1 MPGVRDV
8 RTRGWPL
15 MVVVGVLGCGQ
26 GCPRTGVARGWPL
39 IVVVAGV
46 LAGSPDLHT
55 QSLSHCDGRWEAK
68 HPAPSPRDLDTLR

>member
-1 MPGVRDV
+1 
-8 RTRGWPL
+8 
-15 MVVVGVLGCGQ
+15 MVVVGVLGCR
-26 GCPRTGVARGWPL
+26 RTGVARGWPL

-55 QSLSHCDGRWEAK
+55 QALSRGDGRWGAK

>member
-8 RTRGWPL
+8 RTLGWPL
-15 MVVVGVLGCGQ
+15 MVVV
-26 GCPRTGVARGWPL
+26 
-39 IVVVAGV
+39 GV

-55 QSLSHCDGRWEAK
+55 QALSRCDGRWGGK